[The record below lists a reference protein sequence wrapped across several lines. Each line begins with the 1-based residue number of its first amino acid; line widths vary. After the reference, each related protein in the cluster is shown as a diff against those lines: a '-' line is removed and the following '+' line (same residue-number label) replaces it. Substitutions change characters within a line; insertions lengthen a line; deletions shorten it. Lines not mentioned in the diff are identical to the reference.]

1 MEAEMAEPTLPTA
14 FTTLCPMPVT
24 ALIAPAVAI
33 PFNAP
38 PRPKPPPTTRPRLSL
53 RNSRYTQTP
62 ICVFMSA
69 TPEPLKCFLTMVS
82 WKNMFSVESFFKN
95 ISELSEK
102 KSKLKREI
110 EYIKRISIGD
120 IERISGI

>member
-1 MEAEMAEPTLPTA
+1 
-14 FTTLCPMPVT
+14 
-24 ALIAPAVAI
+24 
-33 PFNAP
+33 
-38 PRPKPPPTTRPRLSL
+38 
-53 RNSRYTQTP
+53 
-62 ICVFMSA
+62 
-69 TPEPLKCFLTMVS
+69 
-82 WKNMFSVESFFKN
+82 MFSVESFFKN